1 MMTEP
6 PNARTARENLLYI
19 RKTLEA
25 AGQLTAIPGKCLM
38 ASGFLALA
46 ASAFNAYVTGA
57 PWNSEP
63 RREPA
68 LAAWGVALIASVAII
83 SYGMYHKSR
92 KMCTPITPTLLRKLL
107 WSLCP
112 ALFTGALFTA
122 LAVQSDK
129 LDWLPVIWLGCYGA
143 AVTGGG
149 LLSVAPVRYMGLCF
163 LLTASGAA
171 ISSSGM
177 GLAWLALGFG
187 WLHLIY
193 GAYIAWR
200 HNG

>member
-1 MMTEP
+1 MMEP
-6 PNARTARENLLYI
+6 PDVHTARENLLYI

-25 AGQLTAIPGKCLM
+25 AGQLTAISGKCLM

-46 ASAFNAYVTGA
+46 ASAFNAYVTGS
-57 PWNSEP
+57 PWNHAP
-63 RREPA
+63 NREPA
-68 LAAWGVALIASVAII
+68 LAAWGVALIVSVAII
-83 SYGMYHKSR
+83 SYGIYRKSQ

-122 LAVQSDK
+122 LAVHSDK
-129 LDWLPVIWLGCYGA
+129 LNWLPVIWLGCYGA

-149 LLSVAPVRYMGLCF
+149 LLSVAAVRYMGVCF
-163 LLTASGAA
+163 LLAASGAA
-171 ISSSGM
+171 ISSSEM
-177 GLAWLALGFG
+177 GLAWLAFGFG
-187 WLHLIY
+187 WLHLVY